1 MAHACDSNCS
11 RRDLFKK
18 GGFGLLTGF
27 FGLSLASRI
36 FMEEAYGVT
45 PVNPLY
51 DAVIQI
57 FYEGGPSQTD
67 NWDPKPNGTA
77 GTEVFPVLP
86 ALGTDIYGQPFS
98 TTDRLPQLNTLCGS
112 DPAIKLGIIRSM
124 THGNGDHGT
133 AQEWM
138 NNYWQNQRAI
148 LFPSTACSMAYLL
161 QGVSPL
167 GIPSVVINSSTG
179 NEVNSAKG
187 TDCPTALS
195 ADTNNTSALFVSP
208 TGADTARYARRK
220 TLTDTFNATYVNT
233 RPDQAAKTWNSAV
246 QTAYTLTTQGA
257 AAAAFSLSG
266 KTILPGG
273 ATANGGDLQNLTLA
287 QELVK
292 AGIPYVALGIGGN
305 DSHTNNMATI
315 TQNWHDTTDPALAK
329 MASNLKAAGKRVLI
343 IMGGEFGRGPADTI
357 GGRDG
362 RDHWPD
368 AFSWAVLSVNQP
380 KFSKNVAVGD
390 TGVNGTN
397 GPTSGLKDPI
407 YPGVLGALVY
417 RSMGFPIGTN
427 PAYNVPTAVGPD
439 CPVDLTMATSASV
452 DQGTWLMQQFG
463 LA

>member
-1 MAHACDSNCS
+1 
-11 RRDLFKK
+11 
-18 GGFGLLTGF
+18 
-27 FGLSLASRI
+27 
-36 FMEEAYGVT
+36 
-45 PVNPLY
+45 
-51 DAVIQI
+51 
-57 FYEGGPSQTD
+57 
-67 NWDPKPNGTA
+67 
-77 GTEVFPVLP
+77 
-86 ALGTDIYGQPFS
+86 
-98 TTDRLPQLNTLCGS
+98 
-112 DPAIKLGIIRSM
+112 M

-167 GIPSVVINSSTG
+167 GIPSVVISSSTG
-179 NEVNSAKG
+179 NEVNDAKG
-187 TDCPTALS
+187 STCPTALA
-195 ADTNNTSALFVSP
+195 ADPFNTSALFVSP
-208 TGADTARYARRK
+208 TGSDTARFARRK

-246 QTAYTLTTQGA
+246 QTAYQLTTAGA
-257 AAAAFSLSG
+257 AASAFSLNG

-273 ATANGGDLQNLTLA
+273 PTANGGDLQNLTLA

-315 TQNWHDTTDPALAK
+315 TQNWHDTTDPAVSK

-368 AFSWAVLSVNQP
+368 GFSWAVLSVNQP
-380 KFSKNVAVGD
+380 KFAKNVAVGD

-397 GPTSGLKDPI
+397 QAGNNNLKDPI

-439 CPVDLTMATSASV
+439 CPVDLTMATSTSV